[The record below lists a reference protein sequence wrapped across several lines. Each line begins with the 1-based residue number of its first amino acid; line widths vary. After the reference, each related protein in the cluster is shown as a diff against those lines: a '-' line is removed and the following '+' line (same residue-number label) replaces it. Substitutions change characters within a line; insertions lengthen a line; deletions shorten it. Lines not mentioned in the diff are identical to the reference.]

1 MPSEFSLRQVLACL
15 NISVFDPLVE
25 PALKKA
31 CRIDAEQKTAKRDPF
46 HNIVSLVVLQ
56 AAAYAKGGEIF
67 VLDMGE
73 PVKIDALAR
82 NLISLSGYR
91 PDEDIKI
98 VYTGLRPG
106 EKLYEEK
113 LMAEEGLKRTS
124 NELIHIGMPI
134 PFEEDVFLKQLS
146 RLMQAAYDNRPDIR
160 ELVAEVVT
168 TYRFKEETPDS
179 ERSSSPEEE

>member
-1 MPSEFSLRQVLACL
+1 M
-15 NISVFDPLVE
+15 
-25 PALKKA
+25 
-31 CRIDAEQKTAKRDPF
+31 
-46 HNIVSLVVLQ
+46 
-56 AAAYAKGGEIF
+56 
-67 VLDMGE
+67 
-73 PVKIDALAR
+73 
-82 NLISLSGYR
+82 
-91 PDEDIKI
+91 
-98 VYTGLRPG
+98 YTGLRPG

-168 TYRFKEETPDS
+168 TYRFKDGAANVYSSGEPDEPAVSNDGVKEIVSGLKSQKQIAEETS
-179 ERSSSPEEE
+179 A